1 MSESGETE
9 QTVLERI
16 VSCVSTKLAEEKAN
30 TPQDI
35 LVRRAELTPHP
46 PSFFEA
52 LRQRRDLG
60 KPGII
65 AELKKGSPSRGII
78 REHFPVVELA
88 CDLEKHG
95 ATALSV
101 LTEPDF
107 FFGSPGNLVQAVTH
121 VNIPVLRKDF
131 IVDIYQIYQARIWG
145 ASAVLLIAAALTP
158 SKFTALHWQ
167 AKMLELDVLCEA
179 HDENEVHMVL
189 DAGAEI
195 VGVNSRNLKT
205 MQVDLGVAEKMMGK
219 IPKTVLR
226 VAESGVKN
234 TDDMRRLRDAGAD
247 AFLVGEAL
255 MKEAQPGLALKNLLE
270 EV

>member
-1 MSESGETE
+1 MSESAKTE

-16 VSCVSTKLAEEKAN
+16 VSCVSAKLAEEKKN

-46 PSFFEA
+46 SSFFEA
-52 LRQRRDLG
+52 LQHCRDKG
-60 KPGII
+60 KPGVI

-78 REHFPVVELA
+78 REDFPVADLA
-88 CDLEKHG
+88 RDLEKHG

-121 VNIPVLRKDF
+121 VSIPVLRKDF
-131 IVDIYQIYQARIWG
+131 IVDVYQLYQARIWG
-145 ASAVLLIAAALTP
+145 ASAVLLIAAALPP

-167 AKMLELDVLCEA
+167 AKMLGLDVLCEA
-179 HDENEVHMVL
+179 HDETEVHMVL
-189 DAGAEI
+189 DAGAEM

-205 MQVDLGVAEKMMGK
+205 MKVDLGVAEKMMGK
-219 IPKTVLR
+219 IPKTILR

-234 TDDMRRLRDAGAD
+234 AADMRRLRDAGAD

-255 MKEAQPGLALKNLLE
+255 MKEVHPGLALQNLLE
-270 EV
+270 DL